1 MKKGFTCGAFDLCH
15 AGHMLMFKECKN
27 FCDYL
32 IVGLEVDPSVDRPE
46 KNKPV
51 QTLAERRIQLEAIRY
66 IDEIIIY
73 HNEKELYEILA
84 KNAQGIEIRIVG
96 SDWEGKPFTGHD
108 LPMPVVFNSRT
119 HSYSS
124 SDLRKRIFE
133 AESKK
138 IPLPNGWYF

>member
-1 MKKGFTCGAFDLCH
+1 MKKGFTCGTFDLCH

-32 IVGLEVDPSVDRPE
+32 IVGLEVDPSLDRPE

-51 QTLAERRIQLEAIRY
+51 QTLDERRIQLEAIRY
-66 IDEIIIY
+66 IDKIIIY
-73 HNEKELYEILA
+73 KNEAELYEILA
-84 KNAQGIEIRIVG
+84 ANEDNIDVRVVG
-96 SDWEGKPFTGHD
+96 SDWEGKEYTGHD
-108 LPMPVVFNSRT
+108 LPLPVVFNSRT

-133 AESKK
+133 AELQKT
-138 IPLPNGWYF
+138 NTA

>member
-1 MKKGFTCGAFDLCH
+1 MKKGFTCGTFDLCH
-15 AGHMLMFKECKN
+15 AGHMLMFKECKES
-27 FCDYL
+27 CDYL
-32 IVGLEVDPSVDRPE
+32 IVGLEVDPSVDRLD

-51 QTLAERRIQLEAIRY
+51 QTLKERRIQLEAIRY

-73 HNEKELYEILA
+73 NNEKELYEILA
-84 KNAQGIEIRIVG
+84 KNTQGIEIRIVG

-108 LPMPVVFNSRT
+108 LPLPVVFNSRT

-124 SDLRKRIFE
+124 SDLRRRIFE

-138 IPLPNGWYF
+138 NTTL

>member
-15 AGHMLMFKECKN
+15 AGHILMFKECKN
-27 FCDYL
+27 FCDHL
-32 IVGLEVDPSVDRPE
+32 IVGLEVDPSVDRRD

-51 QTLAERRIQLEAIRY
+51 QSLEERRIQLEGIRY
-66 IDEIIIY
+66 IDEIIVY
-73 HNEKELYEILA
+73 HNEQELYEILS
-84 KNAQGIEIRIVG
+84 KNKQKIDIRIIG
-96 SDWEGKPFTGHD
+96 ADWEGKPFTGYD
-108 LPMPVVFNSRT
+108 LPIPIVFNSRT

-138 IPLPNGWYF
+138 TNTA